1 MSTSKNNMEEEF
13 IATLKLVSG
22 EELVSKVCPC
32 DEDDRMIL
40 LLENPVVIK
49 EMELN
54 SKGVK
59 VIKIEPWIKTTED
72 SLYFIDLNNVITM
85 SEIKEGFVFRCYD
98 QYVRSINGV
107 STVKVESQN
116 TVGYIASVD
125 EYKSLLERLYR
136 KS

>member
-1 MSTSKNNMEEEF
+1 MEEEF

-32 DEDDRMIL
+32 DEDDRLVL
-40 LLENPVVIK
+40 LLENPVIVK
-49 EMELN
+49 EVEIN

-59 VIKIEPWIKTTED
+59 GIKIEPWIKTSED
-72 SLYFIDLNNVITM
+72 TLYFIDLDNVITIT
-85 SEIKEGFVFRCYD
+85 EIQEGFILKCYN
-98 QYVRSINGV
+98 QYIRSLNGV
-107 STVKVESQN
+107 STVKVESEK

-125 EYKSLLERLYR
+125 EYKCLLEKLYR